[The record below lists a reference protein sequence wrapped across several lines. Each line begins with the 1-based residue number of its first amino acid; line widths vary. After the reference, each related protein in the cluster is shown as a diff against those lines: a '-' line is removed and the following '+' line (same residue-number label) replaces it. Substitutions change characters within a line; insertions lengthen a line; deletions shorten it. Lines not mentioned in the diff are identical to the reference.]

1 MRKHNLLKY
10 GGCRRQSWR
19 KFKTYLHRYNR
30 RESRLAIML
39 GVELPY
45 IDMKLSAWDWDCVKS
60 YFTDADIQEM
70 PELKRK

>member
-1 MRKHNLLKY
+1 
-10 GGCRRQSWR
+10 
-19 KFKTYLHRYNR
+19 
-30 RESRLAIML
+30 ML